1 MFASAPTASLEIAT
15 DAVCGAAGF
24 EATLIDGSAL
34 SGGRRVDPLKSL
46 RKSDGIQNAR
56 VENGGIK

>member
-1 MFASAPTASLEIAT
+1 LRQLSSMR
-15 DAVCGAAGF
+15 
-24 EATLIDGSAL
+24 SAL

-46 RKSDGIQNAR
+46 RKSDGIQNAC